1 MRAASLAAELSANG
15 YEAEPIPGG
24 KGQYDVLRDGK
35 MVFSKREAGRFP
47 DDGEILAAL
56 RG

>member
-1 MRAASLAAELSANG
+1 LSANG
-15 YEAEPIPGG
+15 YEAAAIAGG
-24 KGQYDVLRDGK
+24 KGQYDVVRDGQ
-35 MVFSKREAGRFP
+35 MVFSKRETGRFP